1 MVLPDQVFGKPPNP
15 LIFFHNWFIN
25 ILIWGEWYTAFFQTH
40 THIIIIFVG
49 YLFSNLYPINMPLVS
64 FAQIPQISCYVYIYV
79 YNVYIYTVGELYPIW
94 SQSITL
100 YPHGV
105 RHPPLFWRVKS
116 AIGLRWPWVNSKRPW
131 ARRNCALGDEF
142 HVHLGMTVAKLA
154 FVNPTYSNL
163 ARVTMWYWSINCWL
177 SWVVTAIARV
187 TMGDYEKL

>member
-79 YNVYIYTVGELYPIW
+79 YNVYIYIYSWRIISHMIPKYHIISPWRKTSPVILKGEVSHRVEVTLGEL
-94 SQSITL
+94 QEAL
-100 YPHGV
+100 
-105 RHPPLFWRVKS
+105 S
-116 AIGLRWPWVNSKRPW
+116 AKKLCLGWWVSCPSRDD
-131 ARRNCALGDEF
+131 C
-142 HVHLGMTVAKLA
+142 
-154 FVNPTYSNL
+154 S
-163 ARVTMWYWSINCWL
+163 
-177 SWVVTAIARV
+177 
-187 TMGDYEKL
+187 